1 MSDLTDCPQCGSD
14 NTYADGDQ
22 AVCAICGHEW
32 AAVPA
37 ESLPGA
43 APRDANGTA
52 LVAGDSVLVI
62 KDLKVKGSSIP
73 LKQGTLIR
81 NIRLV
86 DGDPEHI
93 EGHSDKIRG
102 LVLKTCFL
110 KKAG

>member
-1 MSDLTDCPQCGSD
+1 MSDLPDCPQCGSD

-32 AAVPA
+32 PSASSADPQAV
-37 ESLPGA
+37 
-43 APRDANGTA
+43 APRDANGST
-52 LVAGDSVLVI
+52 LCAGDTVIVI
-62 KDLKVKGSSIP
+62 KDLKVKGASIP

-86 DGDPEHI
+86 DGDAEHI
-93 EGHSDKIRG
+93 EGHSDRIRG

-110 KKAG
+110 KKA